1 MAEKKNV
8 MTTAGARKL
17 EEELQMLRI
26 ERREEIKRKL
36 QEARMQ
42 GDLSENAEYDAAKQ
56 EQAEVEARIEEIQA
70 ILQNAE
76 IVAESTDTSHVFVGA
91 VVKVLDVEEDDEFE
105 VKIVG
110 TNEADS
116 LKNLISNESP
126 MGSALINAEVGDTVM
141 VSAPAGDFP
150 LKVLEIRLQ

>member
-17 EEELQMLRI
+17 EEELQMLRV
-26 ERREEIKRKL
+26 ERREEIKKKL

-56 EQAEVEARIEEIQA
+56 EQAEVEARIEEIQL

-76 IVAESTDTSHVFVGA
+76 IVAETTDTSRVFVGA

-105 VKIVG
+105 VTIVG

-126 MGSALINAEVGDTVM
+126 MGSALINAAVGDTVM

-150 LKVLEIRLQ
+150 LKVLEIRRQ